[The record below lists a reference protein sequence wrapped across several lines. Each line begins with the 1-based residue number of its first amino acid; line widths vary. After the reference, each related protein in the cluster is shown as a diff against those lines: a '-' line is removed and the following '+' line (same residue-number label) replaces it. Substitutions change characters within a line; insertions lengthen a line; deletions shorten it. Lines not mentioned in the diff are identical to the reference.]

1 MLGTMSAPAVM
12 AGMCRFATLRPRGHA
27 GQVMSAPPFS
37 SRAAFEGKLR
47 QYPVAPLVK
56 RCVRLSARPV
66 APVAASA
73 DSGAGAS
80 DASKPKTIF
89 TLPTVLTILRVLAIP
104 VLIAG
109 FYWESPLAAV
119 SCTAVFIVAALTDF
133 LDGYL
138 ARKMNASTPFGA
150 FLDPVADKLMVAAV
164 LILLCTKPISVGPF
178 AGDHLLV
185 PISALAII
193 GREITMSALREWAA
207 ALGEKAHKAVAVNN
221 LGKWKT
227 ATQMVSLS
235 MLLYTSG
242 GTINNVVARA
252 SAYAGPPLLIVAT
265 LLTVWSLV
273 VYFKG
278 LWPFLTGAES

>member
-1 MLGTMSAPAVM
+1 METTP
-12 AGMCRFATLRPRGHA
+12 
-27 GQVMSAPPFS
+27 
-37 SRAAFEGKLR
+37 EN
-47 QYPVAPLVK
+47 
-56 RCVRLSARPV
+56 
-66 APVAASA
+66 
-73 DSGAGAS
+73 D
-80 DASKPKTIF
+80 KPKSIF
-89 TLPTVLTILRVLAIP
+89 NLPTNLTILRVLAIP
-104 VLIAG
+104 VLIWG
-109 FYWESPLAAV
+109 FYWQSAAAPAL
-119 SCTAVFIVAALTDF
+119 CTAVFIVAALTDF

-164 LILLCTKPISVGPF
+164 LILLSTKPIPVGPF

-185 PISALAII
+185 PLSALAII

-227 ATQMVSLS
+227 ATQMVSLT
-235 MLLYTSG
+235 MLLYISG
-242 GTINNVVARA
+242 GATGNIVA
-252 SAYAGPPLLIVAT
+252 SASAVAGPSLLIVAT

-278 LWPFLTGAES
+278 LWPFLTGAE